1 MPNPKA
7 QEDEYC
13 RGFGLTLHELD
24 LIRALP
30 DTSRCFVIKHGTD
43 SVVARLNLDG
53 LPDVL
58 TVLSGRE
65 STVRRLDALRAEH
78 GDDPAIW
85 LPLLTASVNQARDS
99 SRGGRR

>member
-13 RGFGLTLHELD
+13 GGFGLTGHELD
-24 LIRALP
+24 LVRALP

-53 LPDVL
+53 MDDIL

-65 STVRRLDALRAEH
+65 ASVRRLDALRAQH
-78 GDDPAIW
+78 GDDPAVW
-85 LPLLTASVNQARDS
+85 LPLLTSQTASAAR
-99 SRGGRR
+99 RGGRS